1 MIGTEMMIDQ
11 EPIAIVGGR
20 KLSEIP
26 SDLYIPHDAMKV
38 ALDEFEGPLDL
49 LLYLIRKE
57 NLDISELAIA
67 PITEQYMNFLTTMN
81 ELDVNLAAEYLVMA
95 AVLAQIKSKF
105 ILPVLDK
112 DVDEDDPRAELI
124 RRLKVYEQFKIASE
138 QLDEVPRME
147 RDWFDTVVSSTRPVI
162 PLPTASVVDLKNAF
176 LAVTSRLRLAKA
188 HLIGREKFSVSDR
201 MNKVLGFFK
210 LRKIFS
216 FEQLIAEGEGR
227 AGLVVS
233 LVAVLELAK
242 NQMISILQNEGE
254 EKIYFKQRER
264 IGNAK

>member
-1 MIGTEMMIDQ
+1 MIGAEMMIDE

-105 ILPVLDK
+105 ILPVL
-112 DVDEDDPRAELI
+112 
-124 RRLKVYEQFKIASE
+124 Y
-138 QLDEVPRME
+138 
-147 RDWFDTVVSSTRPVI
+147 
-162 PLPTASVVDLKNAF
+162 F
-176 LAVTSRLRLAKA
+176 LVC
-188 HLIGREKFSVSDR
+188 
-201 MNKVLGFFK
+201 
-210 LRKIFS
+210 
-216 FEQLIAEGEGR
+216 
-227 AGLVVS
+227 
-233 LVAVLELAK
+233 
-242 NQMISILQNEGE
+242 
-254 EKIYFKQRER
+254 
-264 IGNAK
+264 